1 MYSLV
6 YWLTVVIATAFLF
19 IMCAGYL
26 VICAGFLVKLFQ
38 KRNFKFGEP
47 WGLFA
52 KTNRSAT
59 RASTIRQGMV
69 GAFMGAAFY
78 WTMVYFRDWSV
89 SNWLAKSIFFAVF
102 LGLIAALCE
111 WQIDDSL
118 DDDMPNDRPA
128 TRC

>member
-52 KTNRSAT
+52 KTNRSA
-59 RASTIRQGMV
+59 IGI
-69 GAFMGAAFY
+69 
-78 WTMVYFRDWSV
+78 YFS
-89 SNWLAKSIFFAVF
+89 AVNHSPGEPI
-102 LGLIAALCE
+102 LNG
-111 WQIDDSL
+111 S
-118 DDDMPNDRPA
+118 
-128 TRC
+128 RCSEP